1 MDVIRK
7 TYRSTTLDKRSPS
20 PMRWNLSATI
30 GLLDEY
36 EEAPVVNVR
45 IAELKAAIATLDSHR
60 HVLGN
65 AAVDLALAPLREQLA
80 VLQLNLNEQQLRQLT
95 VLFLD
100 VVGST
105 ALSQHLDP
113 EDINTV
119 MDGALARFTALVI
132 KHHGRVLQY
141 AGDSLLAVFGLEASE
156 RAPELAVQ
164 AGLALLEEGRYQAA
178 RVLTEFSRTGFNVR
192 VGIHTGSV
200 LLGGGVD
207 GENSI
212 RGLAVNIAARM
223 EQTAPAGG
231 LRISRE
237 TYRHVR
243 GLFTVEV
250 QEPMQVKGCDEPL
263 VSYLVSGTS
272 VVQSQPSRGVEG
284 LQVPL
289 IGREHEMRQLQCAF
303 TAFCVERSPSLRLLS
318 VIGEAGMGK
327 SRLLAEF
334 RYWLAAQQQV
344 VCLGYAEACESNQSQ
359 PYALLSQLFFRLL
372 GLKAAHSAGAAR
384 TQWLAVVGLRLRSED
399 NAAVLGHLLGLD
411 FGQHPAL
418 RGFANDARQLR
429 DSSFFFASRLLRAL
443 ADQGQPLLL
452 LDDLHWADTGSLDFI
467 HYLLVEQAD
476 LPLCLICLVR
486 PSWLEDRP
494 IWSALLARHTQLPLA
509 KLDDADSNAL
519 AEALLQ
525 RLDSIPAELRALITE
540 GADGNPFFMEE
551 RVNMLLDQSA
561 IVRDVA
567 GWRWQAMAMQDAP
580 LPTTLTGVLQA
591 RMDALPELE
600 RRTLQMAAVVG
611 PVFWNAALYEPD
623 AALDMV
629 LTSLVNRALIVER
642 SESSLAGQREFAF
655 KHHCLYQVCYSGVLK
670 RNRSPAHVRVAR
682 WLAAQSSNAHFDLIA
697 EHYERGD
704 ELVQAQVYWY
714 RAADSALARYAN
726 SSALI
731 FAERA
736 LDLLPA
742 DAYDQQFELCHIQ
755 VRALELLR
763 ERDGLVIHLAKL
775 ERMAELNK
783 VDKQRSQAAH
793 RRASFLFEGGDAAQA
808 LEYAQQALDW
818 APAAAPECAARA
830 YLMMLVANGRL
841 GRREQLAT
849 LAESGLKY
857 AKMADN
863 KVVEAAILNQ
873 LGSDHADA
881 GDYDAAIRYYQ
892 AALKIHRETGHR
904 TNEGGTLA
912 NLGYAAFCLGD
923 FSAAEAQYLQAL
935 ALCEAI
941 GQRQNAGIIHIN
953 IALVMLNQAMA
964 EPARLHA
971 SQALTLLR
979 AAGDRW
985 AEAAALRVAGQSELA
1000 LGETT
1005 TAVRLLE
1012 TSCDMFRQ
1020 LDMPHLALEAV
1031 AALAFEALQRQDV
1044 SRAKLLV
1051 DDILTH
1057 LSTGAGLDGC
1067 DEPMRILLNSYEVLN
1082 AAKDSRAT
1090 DLLVR
1095 AHTELMGRAQKMG
1108 NAESRQRFLYA
1119 VPVHRALLTAYKQVW

>member
-1 MDVIRK
+1 M
-7 TYRSTTLDKRSPS
+7 
-20 PMRWNLSATI
+20 
-30 GLLDEY
+30 
-36 EEAPVVNVR
+36 NVR
-45 IAELKAAIATLDSHR
+45 IAELKAAIATLDANR
-60 HVLGN
+60 HVLGD
-65 AAVDLALAPLREQLA
+65 AAVDLALAPLRDQLA

-119 MDGALARFTALVI
+119 MDGALARFTSLVI
-132 KHHGRVLQY
+132 QYHGRVLQY
-141 AGDSLLAVFGLEASE
+141 AGDSLLAVFGLEVSE
-156 RAPELAVQ
+156 QAPEMAVK

-178 RVLTEFSRTGFNVR
+178 RVLAEFGRTGFNVR

-272 VVQSQPSRGVEG
+272 AVQSQPSRGVEG

-289 IGREHEMRQLQCAF
+289 IGREREMRQLQCAF
-303 TAFCVERSPSLRLLS
+303 TAFCVERVPNLRLLS
-318 VIGEAGMGK
+318 IIGEAGMGK

-344 VCLGYAEACESNQSQ
+344 VCLGYAEACESSQSQ

-372 GLKAAHSAGAAR
+372 GLKASHSAEAAR
-384 TQWLAVVGLRLRSED
+384 SQWLAVVGPRLRSED
-399 NAAVLGHLLGLD
+399 NAAVLGQLLGLD
-411 FGQHPAL
+411 FSQHPAL

-429 DSSFFFASRLLRAL
+429 DSSFFFANRLLRAL

-452 LDDLHWADTGSLDFI
+452 LDDLHWADAGSLDFI

-476 LPLCLICLVR
+476 LPLFLVCLVR
-486 PSWLEDRP
+486 PSWLEDRQ
-494 IWSALLARHTQLPLA
+494 IWSALLGRHSQLILA
-509 KLDDADSNAL
+509 KLDDTDSNAL
-519 AEALLQ
+519 TDALLQ
-525 RLDSIPAELRALITE
+525 RLDSIPIELRTLITE

-551 RVNMLLDQSA
+551 RVNMLLDQNV
-561 IVRDVA
+561 IVREGS
-567 GWRWQAMAMQDAP
+567 GWRWQTVSLQDAM

-591 RMDALPELE
+591 RLDALPELE
-600 RRTLQMAAVVG
+600 RRTLQMAAVIG
-611 PVFWNAALYEPD
+611 PVFWNAALFEQD
-623 AALDMV
+623 ATLDMA
-629 LTSLVNRALIVER
+629 LTGLANRALIVER
-642 SESSLAGQREFAF
+642 ADSSVAGQREFAF
-655 KHHCLYQVCYSGVLK
+655 KHHCLYQVCYASVLK

-682 WLAAQSSNAHFDLIA
+682 WLASQASNAHFDLIA
-697 EHYERGD
+697 EHFERGD
-704 ELVQAQVYWY
+704 ELIQAQMYWY

-726 SSALI
+726 SSALT

-763 ERDGLVIHLAKL
+763 ERDSLAIHLAKL

-793 RRASFLFEGGDAAQA
+793 RRASYLFEGGDAALA
-808 LEYAQQALDW
+808 LEHAQQALEW
-818 APAAAPECAARA
+818 APQSAPECAARA

-841 GRREQLAT
+841 GRREQLAK
-849 LAESGLKY
+849 LAECGLQH
-857 AKMADN
+857 AKTAGN

-873 LGSDHADA
+873 LGSDHADV
-881 GDYDAAIRYYQ
+881 GDYDAAIHYYQ
-892 AALKIHRETGHR
+892 AALKIHQETGHR

-923 FSAAEAQYLQAL
+923 FNAAEEQYLQAL

-964 EPARLHA
+964 ESARMHTC
-971 SQALTLLR
+971 QALTLLR
-979 AAGDRW
+979 ATGDRW
-985 AEAAALRVAGQSELA
+985 AEAAALRVAGQAELA
-1000 LGETT
+1000 LGETAA
-1005 TAVRLLE
+1005 AVNLLE
-1012 TSCDMFRQ
+1012 TSRDMFRQ
-1020 LDMPHLALEAV
+1020 LEMPHLALEAV
-1031 AALAFEALQRQDV
+1031 ATLASEALLRQDV
-1044 SRAKLLV
+1044 SRAKVLV
-1051 DDILTH
+1051 EDILAH
-1057 LSTGAGLDGC
+1057 LSNGAGLDGC
-1067 DEPMRILLNSYEVLN
+1067 DEPMRILLHSYEVLT
-1082 AAKDSRAT
+1082 AIKDKRAT
-1090 DLLVR
+1090 DLLLK
-1095 AHTELMGRAQKMG
+1095 AHTELMARAQRMA
-1108 NAESRQRFLYA
+1108 NADSRQRFLYA
-1119 VPVHRALLTAYKQVW
+1119 IPVHRALLAAYQQVW